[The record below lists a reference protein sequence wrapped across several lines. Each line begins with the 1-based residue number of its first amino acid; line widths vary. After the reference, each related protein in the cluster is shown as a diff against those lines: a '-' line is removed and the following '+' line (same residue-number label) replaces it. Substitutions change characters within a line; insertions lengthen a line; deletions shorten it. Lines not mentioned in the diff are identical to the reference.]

1 MTERSILAA
10 VSGIQANQTY
20 LDSIGNNIANAD
32 TVGYKDS
39 EVQFQDLLSQQ
50 LSGGAAPTTTT
61 GGVNPVAVG
70 SGVAVAAN
78 VVNLSEGS
86 LEQTGIPS
94 DVAIQGN
101 GYLVVQTASG
111 AQQYT
116 RDGSLTV
123 DANGDLTT
131 QQGGLI
137 MGWQAN
143 SAGTVNSNAPLT
155 AIKIPQGETI
165 GASATTT
172 MTLSGNLPAYTS
184 TTSPPAAQSTTI
196 NAYDSLGD
204 AVPITVTFTPVS
216 GTANEWTM
224 SATVVDPST
233 GKAVYLVGTSAT
245 SGPTVTFDPSTGEVK
260 SISGVT
266 PGADGSFTVPV
277 TMSNM
282 PSAYTFPSG
291 DTPSFL
297 FPAPGSASQ
306 VTQYNAA
313 STIQASQDG
322 YPSGTLQSYSIGTD
336 GTITGSFSNGATLPL
351 GQIAL
356 ADFANPGGLSDQGAG
371 LYATSPNS
379 GQAQIG
385 TPGSGGRGTL
395 LGGELEQSNVNL
407 GNELTELITAQEAYT
422 ANTKVLTTTDQV
434 VQALLNVP

>member
-50 LSGGAAPTTTT
+50 LSGGAAPTATA

-70 SGVAVAAN
+70 SGVSVAAN

-101 GYLVVQTASG
+101 GYLVVQAPSG

-143 SAGTVNSNAPLT
+143 SAGAVNSNAPLT
-155 AIKIPQGETI
+155 PIKIPQGETI
-165 GASATTT
+165 GAAATTT
-172 MTLSGNLPAYTS
+172 ITLGGNLPAYTS
-184 TTSPPAAQSTTI
+184 TSSPPAAQSTTI

-204 AVPITVTFTPVS
+204 AVPVTVTFTPVK
-216 GTANEWTM
+216 GTADEWTM

-233 GKAVYLVGTSAT
+233 GKAVDLFGSTD
-245 SGPTVTFDPSTGEVK
+245 PTVTFDPSTGEVK

-266 PGADGSFTVPV
+266 AASNGSYTVPV

-282 PSAYTFPSG
+282 PTAYTFPSG
-291 DTPSFL
+291 DTLSLF
-297 FPAPGSASQ
+297 FPAPGTANQ

-313 STIQASQDG
+313 STIQATQDG

-336 GTITGSFSNGATLPL
+336 GTITGSFSNGATLSL

-356 ADFANPGGLSDQGAG
+356 ANFANPGGLSDQGGG